1 MCGSTLVTA
10 CFWWW
15 CHWCCCSPSH
25 NGTISICTY
34 IKFPGKW
41 AQLLLCVHYRLHP
54 GPTYAC
60 HTCEWTLNNNG
71 TRLVH
76 HYLAYTVYSKT
87 SVGEN
92 FCSSSLNCE
101 CCPMNYGLF
110 DWQYKSTTMLQWN
123 FMAHRHFPL
132 QTWKFSPADV
142 FPYMVCVNV
151 HLYVRICTCTHM
163 SFRPLQLNVFYVSWA
178 KLGPNRPM
186 KY

>member
-1 MCGSTLVTA
+1 MYV
-10 CFWWW
+10 
-15 CHWCCCSPSH
+15 
-25 NGTISICTY
+25 Y
-34 IKFPGKW
+34 KFPGKW

-110 DWQYKSTTMLQWN
+110 DWQYKSTTMNSEILWHIDISHSKLVSFPPQMFSHIWYVLMYICMYV
-123 FMAHRHFPL
+123 FVHVHTCHSGHF
-132 QTWKFSPADV
+132 
-142 FPYMVCVNV
+142 N
-151 HLYVRICTCTHM
+151 
-163 SFRPLQLNVFYVSWA
+163 
-178 KLGPNRPM
+178 
-186 KY
+186 